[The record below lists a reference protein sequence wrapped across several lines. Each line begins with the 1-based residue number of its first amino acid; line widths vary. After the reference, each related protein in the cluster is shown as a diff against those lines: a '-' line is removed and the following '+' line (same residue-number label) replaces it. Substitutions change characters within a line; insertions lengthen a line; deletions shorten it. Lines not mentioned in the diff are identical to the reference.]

1 MKKNKRK
8 LAAILTGL
16 LVATSIIPSVYGE
29 DFYSAPVEN
38 SAENSFDGGDS
49 GFTGNS
55 ETVDETNEDV
65 QEITEENAEE
75 DTNQTDSSEEADM
88 FSSDFSDG
96 TLSVDDSPQEE
107 LESVGGGFSWGK
119 SYEIIPTDV
128 TSAREGC
135 VLLGVKG
142 TYLADQQNILNKIN
156 EIRKEA
162 CEEGVPDPR
171 NSSRKLI
178 PADYVPIKWSSDL
191 EYIAR
196 IRAAES
202 SVRTLSHTRTNNTS
216 CFTLNS
222 PNGIGSY
229 GEVLAWNYSK
239 STLMGITQWYEE
251 KSAWVSQNL
260 YYETGHYTQMID
272 PSRLYVGISTFL
284 NDEGSYYNTTAG
296 EFSFQRG
303 LDESRG
309 PGITDC
315 IQLIEVKKDQVKISI
330 TGLKDTMNP
339 NEKVAASAVVSGYNC
354 KLSPIDNIVWSSS
367 DSSVASVDS
376 KGNVTAKRGGK
387 TEITATYGN
396 FKASQIIEVGNKIG
410 ISEFSVTLS
419 ETGYTYDGKEKRPKV
434 TVKNG
439 NSVIDSSNYKVEY
452 VDNVNAGTATVKVT
466 GTGNYSGTATAKFS
480 IFQAH
485 QSVTAVP
492 RESTISVGTTT
503 FIDIK
508 GIGDIT
514 CWSSN
519 MQVAEVDAETCLIKG
534 ISPGTATITVTAWG
548 NDNYVADNTSFVISV
563 VSSLTPAVTLVDS
576 GQCGSNAKWK
586 FFSDGTLRISGT
598 GEIRPSN
605 NAEWDKYSIDV
616 KKIIVE
622 NGITSI
628 ASYMFSMDDCYYD
641 QGNIRYSPVSIE
653 IADSVTSIGDCAFY
667 KCDKLKK
674 VSIGKGLNSLGKYVF
689 TYCPELKE
697 INVSAQNQKFTSIN
711 GGLYSKNKSILYR
724 LPHNGAKEFTVPEGV
739 ETIKTD
745 AMGDLVTLETVR
757 IPASVKTIERLAFD
771 GCNNLKYV
779 QYAGSKEDWEKI
791 SISFGNYELLNANIT
806 YKKSISVTGLK
817 IGGSAADAL
826 RLNWNRNTSAGGYII
841 EQKKN
846 GSWERIKKIEGNG
859 TTTYRVE
866 KLNAST
872 KYDFR
877 IKAYSW
883 DSASKTSVY
892 SEYIYVS
899 GMTLPNNI
907 YGVKIGG
914 KATDALRLNWNRNT
928 SASGYII
935 EQKKNGSWVRIKKIE
950 GNGTTTYRVEK
961 LSGST
966 RYDFRIRAYGWDS
979 VSKVSTYSGY
989 TYVSGTTMV
998 PNVTGMKIGGK
1009 ATDALRLNWN
1019 RNTLVSGYIIEQ
1031 KKNGSWVRIKKI
1043 EGNGTTTYR
1052 VEKLSRS
1059 TRYEFRIKAYGLDSV
1074 AKNSTYSGYTY
1085 VSGLTLK

>member
-16 LVATSIIPSVYGE
+16 LVATSVTPSVYGE
-29 DFYSAPVEN
+29 EIYSAPVEN
-38 SAENSFDGGDS
+38 SAENSFDGEDS

-75 DTNQTDSSEEADM
+75 DTNQTDFSEEADM

-107 LESVGGGFSWGK
+107 LASVGGGFSWGK

-128 TSAREGC
+128 TSARDGC

-171 NSSRKLI
+171 NSSRKLT

-202 SVRTLSHTRTNNTS
+202 SVRILSHTRTNNTS

-239 STLMGITQWYEE
+239 STIMGITQWYEE

-272 PSRLYVGISTFL
+272 PSHLYVGISTFL

-330 TGLKDTMNP
+330 TGLKDAMNP

-367 DSSVASVDS
+367 DPSVASVDS

-387 TEITATYGN
+387 TEITATCGSL
-396 FKASQIIEVGNKIG
+396 KASQIIEVGNKIG

-508 GIGDIT
+508 GSGDIT

-519 MQVAEVDAETCLIKG
+519 TQVAEVDAETCLIKG

-563 VSSLTPAVTLVDS
+563 VSSLMVPNVT
-576 GQCGSNAKWK
+576 
-586 FFSDGTLRISGT
+586 
-598 GEIRPSN
+598 
-605 NAEWDKYSIDV
+605 
-616 KKIIVE
+616 
-622 NGITSI
+622 
-628 ASYMFSMDDCYYD
+628 
-641 QGNIRYSPVSIE
+641 
-653 IADSVTSIGDCAFY
+653 
-667 KCDKLKK
+667 
-674 VSIGKGLNSLGKYVF
+674 
-689 TYCPELKE
+689 
-697 INVSAQNQKFTSIN
+697 
-711 GGLYSKNKSILYR
+711 
-724 LPHNGAKEFTVPEGV
+724 
-739 ETIKTD
+739 
-745 AMGDLVTLETVR
+745 
-757 IPASVKTIERLAFD
+757 
-771 GCNNLKYV
+771 
-779 QYAGSKEDWEKI
+779 
-791 SISFGNYELLNANIT
+791 
-806 YKKSISVTGLK
+806 
-817 IGGSAADAL
+817 
-826 RLNWNRNTSAGGYII
+826 
-841 EQKKN
+841 
-846 GSWERIKKIEGNG
+846 
-859 TTTYRVE
+859 
-866 KLNAST
+866 
-872 KYDFR
+872 
-877 IKAYSW
+877 
-883 DSASKTSVY
+883 
-892 SEYIYVS
+892 
-899 GMTLPNNI
+899 
-907 YGVKIGG
+907 GVKIGG
-914 KATDALRLNWNRNT
+914 TATDALRLNWNKNT
-928 SASGYII
+928 SVSGYIIEQYSNGGWKRIARIENGNTTTYRVENLKAGSSYQFRIKGFAFEGSTAVYGSYQTVNGTTAEASLNLDNLVGAKIGGRADNALRLNWNKNTDASGYII
-935 EQKKNGSWVRIKKIE
+935 EQYVNGEWKRIARIGSGSTTTYRVENLKAGTSYQFRIKAFGFRGTQALYGKMVSVSGKTNPAAVKGLKIGGTAKDALRLNWNGVSGAE
-950 GNGTTTYRVEK
+950 GYIIEKQEGTSWNRIARLEGGKTGTYRVEGLKAGTSYQFRIRAFGFDGKTPIYSAYKSIDGKTNAATPAVTAGGMTGVKIGGRADNALRLNWDKSTGVSGYIIEQNQNGTWTRIARIGENNITTYRVEK
-961 LSGST
+961 LSAGKT
-966 RYDFRIRAYGWDS
+966 YQFRIYSFRFQGNKPIYGGFAYI
-979 VSKVSTYSGY
+979 
-989 TYVSGTTMV
+989 SGTTIPSKV
-998 PNVTGMKIGGK
+998 RGLRIGGI
-1009 ATDALRLNWN
+1009 ATDAIRLNWN
-1019 RNTLVSGYIIEQ
+1019 RNVSASGYIVEKYQ
-1031 KKNGSWVRIKKI
+1031 DGTWVRVARIADK
-1043 EGNGTTTYR
+1043 NVQTCR
-1052 VEKLSRS
+1052 VEGLRS
-1059 TRYEFRIKAYGLDSV
+1059 QKSYSFRICTFGFEGRSAL
-1074 AKNSTYSGYTY
+1074 YSEYEMITGNTR
-1085 VSGLTLK
+1085 

>member
-16 LVATSIIPSVYGE
+16 LVATSVTPSVYGE
-29 DFYSAPVEN
+29 EIYSAPVEN
-38 SAENSFDGGDS
+38 SAENSFDGEDS

-75 DTNQTDSSEEADM
+75 DTNQTDFSEEADM

-107 LESVGGGFSWGK
+107 LASVGGGFSWGK

-128 TSAREGC
+128 TSARDGC

-171 NSSRKLI
+171 NSSRKLT

-202 SVRTLSHTRTNNTS
+202 SVRILSHTRTNNTS

-239 STLMGITQWYEE
+239 STIMGITQWYEE

-272 PSRLYVGISTFL
+272 PSHLYVGISTFL

-330 TGLKDTMNP
+330 TGLKDAMNP

-367 DSSVASVDS
+367 DPSVASVDS

-387 TEITATYGN
+387 TEITATCGSL
-396 FKASQIIEVGNKIG
+396 KASQIIEVGNKIG

-508 GIGDIT
+508 GSGDIT

-519 MQVAEVDAETCLIKG
+519 TQVAEVDAETCLIKG

-548 NDNYVADNTSFVISV
+548 NDNYVADNTSFVI
-563 VSSLTPAVTLVDS
+563 
-576 GQCGSNAKWK
+576 
-586 FFSDGTLRISGT
+586 
-598 GEIRPSN
+598 
-605 NAEWDKYSIDV
+605 
-616 KKIIVE
+616 
-622 NGITSI
+622 
-628 ASYMFSMDDCYYD
+628 
-641 QGNIRYSPVSIE
+641 
-653 IADSVTSIGDCAFY
+653 
-667 KCDKLKK
+667 
-674 VSIGKGLNSLGKYVF
+674 
-689 TYCPELKE
+689 
-697 INVSAQNQKFTSIN
+697 
-711 GGLYSKNKSILYR
+711 
-724 LPHNGAKEFTVPEGV
+724 
-739 ETIKTD
+739 
-745 AMGDLVTLETVR
+745 
-757 IPASVKTIERLAFD
+757 
-771 GCNNLKYV
+771 
-779 QYAGSKEDWEKI
+779 
-791 SISFGNYELLNANIT
+791 
-806 YKKSISVTGLK
+806 
-817 IGGSAADAL
+817 
-826 RLNWNRNTSAGGYII
+826 
-841 EQKKN
+841 
-846 GSWERIKKIEGNG
+846 
-859 TTTYRVE
+859 
-866 KLNAST
+866 
-872 KYDFR
+872 
-877 IKAYSW
+877 
-883 DSASKTSVY
+883 
-892 SEYIYVS
+892 
-899 GMTLPNNI
+899 
-907 YGVKIGG
+907 
-914 KATDALRLNWNRNT
+914 
-928 SASGYII
+928 
-935 EQKKNGSWVRIKKIE
+935 
-950 GNGTTTYRVEK
+950 
-961 LSGST
+961 
-966 RYDFRIRAYGWDS
+966 
-979 VSKVSTYSGY
+979 
-989 TYVSGTTMV
+989 
-998 PNVTGMKIGGK
+998 
-1009 ATDALRLNWN
+1009 
-1019 RNTLVSGYIIEQ
+1019 
-1031 KKNGSWVRIKKI
+1031 
-1043 EGNGTTTYR
+1043 
-1052 VEKLSRS
+1052 
-1059 TRYEFRIKAYGLDSV
+1059 
-1074 AKNSTYSGYTY
+1074 
-1085 VSGLTLK
+1085 